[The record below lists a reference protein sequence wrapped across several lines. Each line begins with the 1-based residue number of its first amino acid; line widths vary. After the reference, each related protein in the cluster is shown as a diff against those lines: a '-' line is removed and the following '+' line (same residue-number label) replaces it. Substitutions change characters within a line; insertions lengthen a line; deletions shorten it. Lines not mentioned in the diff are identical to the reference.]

1 MKNFLKVVFLG
12 ILGFSL
18 LVFLTIPDRKIGNS
32 ILSFEKLPNNF
43 EIVNKAINIKKDEI
57 FKTLPI
63 YLVVLNHDSL
73 AVFKDFKNNLD
84 KNIVFIAN
92 ISNTPWLI
100 KKSVVESELENM
112 FRNSNTI
119 LINDSKGDWIKS
131 LALNDNSM
139 NSYFIYKI
147 ELDKKISFISKNS
160 VKMGALQDGISEEE
174 IKEEIERFIKLL

>member
-1 MKNFLKVVFLG
+1 MKNSLKVVFLG
-12 ILGFSL
+12 IIGFSL
-18 LVFLTIPDRKIGNS
+18 LVFLTIPDRKIENS
-32 ILSFEKLPNNF
+32 SLNLENLPKTFEL
-43 EIVNKAINIKKDEI
+43 VNKNISIEKNDI
-57 FKTLPI
+57 FKKLPI

-73 AVFKDFKNNLD
+73 AVFKDFENNLD

-100 KKSVVESELENM
+100 KKSVVEGEIENM
-112 FRNSNTI
+112 FKESKSI
-119 LINDSKGDWIKS
+119 VINDSKGNWIES

-147 ELDKKISFISKNS
+147 ELDNSISFISKNS

-174 IKEEIERFIKLL
+174 IKEELEKFRKIF